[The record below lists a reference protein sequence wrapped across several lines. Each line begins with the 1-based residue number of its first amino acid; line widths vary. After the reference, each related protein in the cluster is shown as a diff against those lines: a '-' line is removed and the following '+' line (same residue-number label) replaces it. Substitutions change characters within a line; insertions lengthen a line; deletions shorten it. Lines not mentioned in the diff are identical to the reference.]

1 MHLILTIGENNSAFK
16 FIIKIIIYSYL
27 QNMIWNITTVD
38 LHVKNKEVYYFK
50 CTFIS
55 LLDKTISVKIV
66 FISN

>member
-50 CTFIS
+50 WIFIY
-55 LLDKTISVKIV
+55 LLDKTISDKVV